1 MHIVNSIIFVASA
14 SLVTLRLH
22 KCKTREGAG
31 HSQDIWLRV
40 VCRSSP
46 ARNGPALGGNGWG
59 AENAGMDRAGFK
71 PDRALFGKNAGA
83 PPSHKFSD
91 INVQKHSVEDGFF
104 FHGPLVRLTLMLLCA
119 STYTTLLLWLLH
131 PVHELH
137 GPHSIGSYIGA
148 ANLVRYLVRYM
159 WTVRNIAAV
168 IWIESRDTA
177 FYIRKPYVA
186 YS

>member
-104 FHGPLVRLTLMLLCA
+104 SWTTGPLNPNAALCIHV
-119 STYTTLLLWLLH
+119 YNVTT
-131 PVHELH
+131 VTT
-137 GPHSIGSYIGA
+137 SSSA
-148 ANLVRYLVRYM
+148 
-159 WTVRNIAAV
+159 
-168 IWIESRDTA
+168 
-177 FYIRKPYVA
+177 
-186 YS
+186 